1 MKTVAEEFNFLDPN
15 LMQDPFEA
23 DAQARAKQPVFK
35 APGSDIFM
43 VFSYD
48 LVDEVLANPELFSSK
63 NEEMMLGRSVH
74 DLKCQEIFAKGWPQ
88 AETLLN
94 NDPPSHTRFKRL
106 VLKAFAETHLSRMK
120 GYIEETVN
128 QLIAQMKNTGEC
140 EFIIAFAMPL
150 PALVIAKQM
159 GIPDEDI
166 QKVKVWSNSFIE
178 LIGSY
183 LPQEQEMEQ
192 AELVVEF
199 QHYLK
204 ARIDERRKNPQQDML
219 SVLINAHEG
228 SDEEPLSTAE
238 LLNIVQQLIV
248 AGNTTTTHMLAA
260 GVYYL
265 VQNPDVFAQVKA
277 DISLVPKLVNE
288 LLRLES
294 PTYGMWRKATADT
307 TLNGV
312 EIPAGAQLM
321 LRFGSA
327 NRDEKHFGCPHELQ
341 LDRESKSKHMAF
353 SKGIHNCIGAS
364 LARSELNISFTA
376 LISQLDNIR
385 LAENQPAPTYLPNLQ
400 LRGVDQLHIKFD

>member
-1 MKTVAEEFNFLDPN
+1 MKTVSEEFDFLDPN

-23 DAQARAKQPVFK
+23 DAAARAKQPVFK
-35 APGSDIFM
+35 APGSDIYM

-48 LVDEVLANPELFSSK
+48 LIDEVLSNPDLFSSK

-74 DLKCQEIFAKGWPQ
+74 DPKCQEIFAKGWPQ

-94 NDPPSHTRFKRL
+94 NDPPSHTRFRRL
-106 VLKAFAETHLSRMK
+106 VLKAFADTHLSRMK
-120 GYIEETVN
+120 VYIEEVVN
-128 QLIAQMKNTGEC
+128 QLIDDMQKLGEC
-140 EFIIAFAMPL
+140 EFITAFAMPL

-204 ARIDERRKNPQQDML
+204 ARIDERRKDPQEDML

-265 VQNPDVFAQVKA
+265 IQNPDILEQVQN
-277 DISLVPKLVNE
+277 DINLVPKMVKE

-294 PTYGMWRKATADT
+294 PTYGMWRKATAET

-312 EIPAGAQLM
+312 NIPEGAQLM

-327 NRDEKHFGCPHELQ
+327 NRDDKHFECPHQMQ
-341 LDRESKSKHMAF
+341 LDRKSKSKHMAF
-353 SKGIHNCIGAS
+353 SKGIHNCIGAT
-364 LARSELNISFTA
+364 LARSELNISFAA
-376 LISQLDNIR
+376 LISRLGNIS
-385 LAENQPAPTYLPNLQ
+385 LAENQPTPSYLPNLQ
-400 LRGVDQLHIKFD
+400 LRGVDQLHITYD